1 METVKKI
8 ANIIFWILLV
18 TLILTLFLSNL
29 AVIQIGCIIGIIII
43 RVFIVE
49 GRERDWF

>member
-18 TLILTLFLSNL
+18 TLIITVFLNNL
-29 AVIQIGCIIGIIII
+29 AVIQVGCIIGIIII

-49 GRERDWF
+49 GSIRDWF

>member
-18 TLILTLFLSNL
+18 TLILTVFLNNL
-29 AVIQIGCIIGIIII
+29 AVMSKLYLLIFLHI
-43 RVFIVE
+43 E
-49 GRERDWF
+49 

>member
-8 ANIIFWILLV
+8 ANIIFWLLLV
-18 TLILTLFLSNL
+18 TLILTVFLNNL
-29 AVIQIGCIIGIIII
+29 AIIQVGCIIAIIII

>member
-8 ANIIFWILLV
+8 ANIIFGILLV
-18 TLILTLFLSNL
+18 TLILTVFLNNL
-29 AVIQIGCIIGIIII
+29 AVIQVGCIIGIIII